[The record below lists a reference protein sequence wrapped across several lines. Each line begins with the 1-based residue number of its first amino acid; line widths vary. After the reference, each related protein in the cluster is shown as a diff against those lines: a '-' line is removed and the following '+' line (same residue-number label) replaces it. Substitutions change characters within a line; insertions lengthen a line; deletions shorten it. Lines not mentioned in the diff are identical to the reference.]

1 MVKRQGKRGKREV
14 EVYRVRAKLQKKRE
28 KTENQEEVGLEGDA
42 PLPGW
47 QTQGPSRVRQMR
59 RRGGERERGER
70 KGGEFDVG
78 SQAHHPPAAF
88 LSFSTTPPP
97 RPHSSRKSMPALL
110 VFLPSLAK
118 ARRRGEQTSGLL
130 VRPWPAVCDAIWE
143 LFSLLPF

>member
-1 MVKRQGKRGKREV
+1 
-14 EVYRVRAKLQKKRE
+14 
-28 KTENQEEVGLEGDA
+28 
-42 PLPGW
+42 
-47 QTQGPSRVRQMR
+47 MR

-88 LSFSTTPPP
+88 LSFSTAPPP

-143 LFSLLPF
+143 LFPSFPFRMGCLLRADRTDRAPSHLKTSTRDLNWTHPIFTPHFPPLRRKPVDQWGQLCRLSIL